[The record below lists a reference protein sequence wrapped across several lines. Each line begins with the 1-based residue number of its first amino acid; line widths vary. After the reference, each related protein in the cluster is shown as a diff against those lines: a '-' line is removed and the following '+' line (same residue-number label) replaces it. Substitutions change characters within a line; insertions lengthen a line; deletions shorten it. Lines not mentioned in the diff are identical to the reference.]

1 MAAFAR
7 TASSTASSTQVP
19 ALAAR
24 AARPQPTASR
34 VGTAARRLLSALMR
48 SLANPHM

>member
-7 TASSTASSTQVP
+7 TAPSNATSTQVP

-24 AARPQPTASR
+24 TAPRPAATR
-34 VGTAARRLLSALMR
+34 VGSAARRLLGALMR
-48 SLANPHM
+48 SLANPHV